1 MRDVLQTLLPIAR
14 AAADVISR
22 VYRTPFDVDYK
33 GPSDPVTVA
42 DREANELICA
52 ALRDRYPDVPIV
64 AEESDPATFAD
75 FRSHRH
81 VFFVDP
87 LDGTRE
93 FVKRNGQFVVMIG
106 LLADERALAGVIHV
120 PDEDRAYAG
129 VVGEGAFVVDAD
141 GSRRPIHTSGVSE
154 LPQARVVISRSH
166 GHATAER
173 ALEVLSAASVSPLG
187 SAGLKAAAVASGTAD
202 AYVATAHAGKR
213 WDACAADALVHA
225 AGGVFTDAT
234 GNPIDH
240 RAPSLTNDRG
250 VVAST
255 RALHPQ
261 LLERVAPYI
270 GRS

>member
-1 MRDVLQTLLPIAR
+1 AVGHSARRLRDHRHSARRGAALRVAERSGRHRGDRTQKPDPARPAGPRGGQAAALPAPRAPQRPAGAAARPRRQHLTEDCPMRDVLQTLLPIAR

-129 VVGEGAFVVDAD
+129 VVGEGAFV
-141 GSRRPIHTSGVSE
+141 
-154 LPQARVVISRSH
+154 
-166 GHATAER
+166 
-173 ALEVLSAASVSPLG
+173 
-187 SAGLKAAAVASGTAD
+187 
-202 AYVATAHAGKR
+202 
-213 WDACAADALVHA
+213 
-225 AGGVFTDAT
+225 
-234 GNPIDH
+234 
-240 RAPSLTNDRG
+240 
-250 VVAST
+250 
-255 RALHPQ
+255 
-261 LLERVAPYI
+261 
-270 GRS
+270 